1 MYVIPRMILVL
12 LCALGVGAG
21 FYGTVA
27 AEEPALRE
35 EPVEFNIPPQPLSQ
49 ALRVFRDQSGIRFIH
64 RAELIQSEQSEGV
77 IGRYPSKDALS
88 LMLKGTGLAYY
99 TADDGTVVLERAATS
114 GASSAAAAPAVA
126 AGALGPEEPAAASG
140 AEEAVK
146 VPLVEIIGT
155 SENALDY
162 IPGSGRVITKETIE
176 QNHRL
181 TINEALREVPGVH
194 VRDEDGLGIRPNIG
208 IRGLDPTRSRK
219 VHIMEDVVPIMMMPC
234 ADPAVYYFP
243 PILRCDRIE
252 G

>member
-21 FYGTVA
+21 LCGTVA
-27 AEEPALRE
+27 AEQTALRE

-49 ALRVFRDQSGIRFIH
+49 ALRAFRDQSGIRFIH

-77 IGRYPSKDALS
+77 IGRYSSKDALS

-99 TADDGTVVLERAATS
+99 TADDGTVVLERAAPS
-114 GASSAAAAPAVA
+114 GASSAAAAPLV
-126 AGALGPEEPAAASG
+126 ALGPDEPVTAAG

-162 IPGSGRVITKETIE
+162 IPGSGRVITKE
-176 QNHRL
+176 R
-181 TINEALREVPGVH
+181 
-194 VRDEDGLGIRPNIG
+194 IR
-208 IRGLDPTRSRK
+208 
-219 VHIMEDVVPIMMMPC
+219 H
-234 ADPAVYYFP
+234 
-243 PILRCDRIE
+243 
-252 G
+252 